1 MEKTEIIP
9 IGSPTHRTR
18 VINSRKINPLD
29 QEELD
34 NRIKIAADGEATRF
48 LGAWLGNKINDAS
61 PWEPVIDKINKALN
75 LWKKAHPSM
84 NGRKL
89 IIQMV
94 LGGHTQF
101 LAKAQGMPDHIATAL
116 TKIARNFL
124 WEKDSSPRIA
134 LNLLQGPKSCG
145 GLDLL
150 DVRARNEAIELMW
163 LKSYLD
169 FSPSRPEWATV
180 TDLILAATARPSTI
194 TRARKNPF
202 LQTWK
207 ATLRGP
213 RSKLLGNDIIRML
226 KAAKKH
232 KTNLAAIR
240 LTIDLQSQLPAW
252 YHMASDP
259 RPITNIASK
268 CLLTTHEVSTIADL
282 LRTSARLRLHPV
294 NTQHIPLQ
302 NCPCTECEND
312 RARGCRN
319 PQGCAAEALERVHRT
334 FPKLNPLRL
343 GDPHDNLSLTPRR
356 KAQNTLE

>member
-29 QEELD
+29 QEGLD
-34 NRIKIAADGEATRF
+34 NQIKIAADGEATRF

-194 TRARKNPF
+194 MRARKNPF

-213 RSKLLGNDIIRML
+213 RSKLLGNNIIRML

-312 RARGCRN
+312 RAHGCRN

-343 GDPHDNLSLTPRR
+343 GDPHDNLSLTP
-356 KAQNTLE
+356 